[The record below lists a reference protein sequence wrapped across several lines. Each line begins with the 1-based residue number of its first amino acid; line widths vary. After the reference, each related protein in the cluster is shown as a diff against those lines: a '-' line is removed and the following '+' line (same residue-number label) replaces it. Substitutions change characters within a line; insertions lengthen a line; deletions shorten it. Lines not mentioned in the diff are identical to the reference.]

1 MCEITEHP
9 GREATGGYSASELP
23 GSVAGVDTVVY
34 GCIIR
39 SDYRNWKWM
48 AGLESSLYL
57 L

>member
-34 GCIIR
+34 GCKIR